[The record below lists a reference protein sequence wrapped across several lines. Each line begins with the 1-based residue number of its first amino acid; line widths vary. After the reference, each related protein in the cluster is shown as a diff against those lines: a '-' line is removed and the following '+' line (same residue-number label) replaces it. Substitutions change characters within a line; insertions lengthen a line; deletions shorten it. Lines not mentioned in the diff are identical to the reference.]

1 MEYVILTMV
10 LLLVGLIA
18 SRADKF
24 KLSSSV
30 YIAEE
35 DDGWVVYSRTW
46 DSIIY
51 FVDKWNDNLDMYG
64 EVTLYDF
71 PGVYWNQPVYKV
83 DIDGRP
89 PHENGYIYKLHLPEV
104 SDDFWRYRRGLK
116 KNEN

>member
-1 MEYVILTMV
+1 MEYVILTMA
-10 LLLVGLIA
+10 LLLVGWIA

-35 DDGWVVYSRTW
+35 DDGWVVYSRTL

-71 PGVYWNQPVYKV
+71 PGVYWNQPVHKV

-104 SDDFWRYRRGLK
+104 SDDLGYRRGLK